1 MSEKIKILYV
11 DDEPI
16 NLMLFEHT
24 FQAKYD
30 TKTAKSGWDGLEE
43 LHNDSEIKI
52 VISDMRM
59 PGMNGLEFITQAK
72 EMYPHI
78 LFYILT
84 GYDISDE
91 IANALKNGLINRYF
105 QKPFKMKE
113 IDKAISEAFNIHT

>member
-1 MSEKIKILYV
+1 MREKIKILYV

-24 FQAKYD
+24 FQAKYE
-30 TKTAKSGWDGLEE
+30 TKIASSGWDGLEE
-43 LHNDSEIKI
+43 LHNDSGIKI

-84 GYDISDE
+84 GYDISEE
-91 IANALKNGLINRYF
+91 IAAALKDGLIHKYF
-105 QKPFKMKE
+105 QKPFKMVE
-113 IDKAISEAFNIHT
+113 IDKAISEAFSI